1 MKVERET
8 NMGIGGIERLNVF
21 IKILASLILPLVLT
35 NIFVVLFKRLFKH
48 QLYQNSDIY
57 IFIITSAIVFLWAL
71 VTFKNYLYSSKSIII
86 ADRLLAKENIKMTMK
101 EMKWKTVEIDENV
114 FTFRNPF
121 FREFKNF
128 KLSIRFI
135 DTEVIIEGPEHYV
148 DKVIEE
154 YKTLIAN

>member
-1 MKVERET
+1 
-8 NMGIGGIERLNVF
+8 MGIGGIERLNVF
-21 IKILASLILPLVLT
+21 IKILASLIVPLVLT
-35 NIFVVLFKRLFKH
+35 NIFAVLLKRLFNHK
-48 QLYQNSDIY
+48 LYQNSDIY
-57 IFIITSAIVFLWAL
+57 IFIITTLIAFIWAL
-71 VTFKNYLYSSKSIII
+71 VTFKNYLHSSKSIII
-86 ADRLLAKENIKMTMK
+86 VDRLLAKENIKMTMK

-114 FTFRNPF
+114 FTFRSPF
-121 FREFKNF
+121 YIEFKNF

>member
-1 MKVERET
+1 
-8 NMGIGGIERLNVF
+8 MGIGGIERLNVF
-21 IKILASLILPLVLT
+21 IKILTSFLMPLVLT
-35 NIFVVLFKRLFKH
+35 NVLIVLYKRFIKH
-48 QLYQNSDIY
+48 ELYQNSDIY
-57 IFIITSAIVFLWAL
+57 TFIITAFVIFIWAL
-71 VTFKNYLYSSKSIII
+71 VIFKNYLFSSKSIII
-86 ADRLLAKENIKMTMK
+86 ADRLLAKQNIKMTMK

-114 FTFRNPF
+114 FIFRNPF

-154 YKTLIAN
+154 YKTLIEN

>member
-21 IKILASLILPLVLT
+21 IKILASLIVPLVLT
-35 NIFVVLFKRLFKH
+35 NIFVVLFKRLIKH
-48 QLYQNSDIY
+48 QLYQSSDIY
-57 IFIITSAIVFLWAL
+57 TFIITTVVIFIWAL

-114 FTFRNPF
+114 
-121 FREFKNF
+121 
-128 KLSIRFI
+128 
-135 DTEVIIEGPEHYV
+135 
-148 DKVIEE
+148 
-154 YKTLIAN
+154 

>member
-21 IKILASLILPLVLT
+21 SKILSSFIVPLVLT
-35 NIFVVLFKRLFKH
+35 NIFMVLFRRLIKH
-48 QLYQNSDIY
+48 QLYQGSDIY
-57 IFIITSAIVFLWAL
+57 TFIITTVFVFIWAL
-71 VTFKNYLYSSKSIII
+71 VIFKNYLYSSKSIITT
-86 ADRLLAKENIKMTMK
+86 DRLLAKENIKMTMK
-101 EMKWKTVEIDENV
+101 EMKWKTVEIDDNV

>member
-1 MKVERET
+1 
-8 NMGIGGIERLNVF
+8 MGIGGIERLNVF
-21 IKILASLILPLVLT
+21 IRILASLIVPLVLT
-35 NIFVVLFKRLFKH
+35 NIFVVLLKRLYKH

-57 IFIITSAIVFLWAL
+57 IFIITTVIVFLWAL